1 VSADDPFA
9 RLPDQIILDRHEVA
23 IVLYALDLVE
33 FAALPTADRARVRKA
48 IRLVTSKLWSE
59 LGGILDEDGDG

>member
-1 VSADDPFA
+1 VSADEPFA
-9 RLPDQIILDRHEVA
+9 RLPDQIVLDRHEIA

-33 FAALPTADRARVRKA
+33 LAALHPADRARVRVA

-59 LGGILDEDGDG
+59 LGDILDEDGDG